1 MRIQFLGVGSR
12 FSNELGNPSLVIW
25 GDGHGFLINCGYSVF
40 PILKKN
46 NLIGRIDK
54 VFISN
59 RESENAGSLDS
70 FLNYRKDVV
79 GKKTRFYGILDN
91 LDYLM
96 EINENYGKN
105 RKDFFIL
112 DPETKIQTIEVNYK
126 KGIQSQAFYNFGLL
140 YSGNTS
146 QTLLESPQARDA
158 KVIVHHV
165 SFDDLSDSSVPFS
178 VLARAPE
185 VVRRKTFL
193 IGYDREDLEKNY
205 SKVMQFG
212 FAGFASVDKSIS
224 L

>member
-12 FSNELGNPSLVIW
+12 FNNELGNPSLIIW
-25 GDGHGFLINCGYSVF
+25 GDGHGFLINCGYTVF
-40 PILKKN
+40 PILKKA
-46 NLIGRIDK
+46 NLLGRIDK

-59 RESENAGSLDS
+59 RESENSGSLDS
-70 FLNYRKDVV
+70 FLTYRKDIIQN
-79 GKKTRFYGILDN
+79 KTRFFGIIDH

-105 RKDFFIL
+105 RKDFFIF
-112 DPETKIQTIEVNYK
+112 DPETKIQTIPVNYK
-126 KGIQSQAFYNFGLL
+126 KGVQTQAFYNYGIL

-158 KVIVHHV
+158 KVIIHHV
-165 SFDDLSDSSVPFS
+165 SFDDLSDSEVPFS

-185 VVRRKTFL
+185 VVRKKTYL
-193 IGYDREDLEKNY
+193 IGYSKSDLESNF

-212 FAGFASVDKSIS
+212 FAGFATVDKSIS